1 MSQLFPDV
9 FADSPLIWLIVVG
22 LAGVVVWQHL
32 PDHALP
38 AERERSAH
46 TIQTAMRTIFRR

>member
-1 MSQLFPDV
+1 V